1 MTRTRTAAIHTQDVA
16 KNVNFDFYNADG
28 DCKPGVSVFKG
39 GFTTCVL
46 IDVSLIIRLYNL
58 TKWKR
63 PGVDGIAVGIDR
75 VVNFTVRR
83 VAEKCY
89 SQKGRHG
96 KRQPDAME

>member
-1 MTRTRTAAIHTQDVA
+1 MTRTRTTAIHTQDVA
-16 KNVNFDFYNADG
+16 KNVNFDFYSADG

-39 GFTTCVL
+39 VFTTCVL
-46 IDVSLIIRLYNL
+46 VDVSLIIGLYNL
-58 TKWKR
+58 TKWKH
-63 PGVDGIAVGIDR
+63 PAVNGIDR

-83 VAEKCY
+83 VAEKVY